1 MLFSLKY
8 FNYSYIG
15 KTASICR
22 RILQHNSGVGS
33 TSTEPT
39 NLKPFYLLAYICD
52 FNYNNNLLF
61 YTERVPKKRGID

>member
-8 FNYSYIG
+8 FNHLYIG

-33 TSTEPT
+33 ISTEPM

-61 YTERVPKKRGID
+61 YTERVPKKRGIY